1 MLPPHF
7 CTHFSARVSSGFQGR
22 STHVQEEEDE
32 EEEEERGGR
41 GGEGWG
47 RSRQNLREQFEV
59 F

>member
-7 CTHFSARVSSGFQGR
+7 YTHFSARVSSGFHGR
-22 STHVQEEEDE
+22 STKEQEEEDE

-47 RSRQNLREQFEV
+47 RSRQNLREEFEV